1 MNYQTDTAVQMKN
14 GDGHLTNN
22 SQDRR
27 PTIKTKRR
35 FLSVKEISK
44 EYRMSMRV
52 IYNLIKTDSTF
63 PYINMGVK
71 KKLMID
77 LEAFDLWLVKRTLNE
92 QKNQFKIPDL
102 MELTKGRKDANI

>member
-1 MNYQTDTAVQMKN
+1 MNQPTDTAVQMKI

-22 SQDRR
+22 LQDRR
-27 PTIKTKRR
+27 PTKKR

-44 EYRMSMRV
+44 EYSMSLRV
-52 IYNLIKTDSTF
+52 IYNLIKTDPTF
-63 PYINMGVK
+63 PYINMGLK

-92 QKNQFKIPDL
+92 QKSQFKIPDL
-102 MELTKGRKDANI
+102 MELTKGRKNANI

>member
-1 MNYQTDTAVQMKN
+1 MNQPTDTAVQMKN

-22 SQDRR
+22 TQDCR
-27 PTIKTKRR
+27 PTLDTKKR
-35 FLSVKEISK
+35 FLSVKEISE
-44 EYRMSMRV
+44 EYSMSLRV
-52 IYNLIKTDSTF
+52 IYNLIKTDPTF

-77 LEAFDLWLVKRTLNE
+77 LESFDLWLIKRTLNE

-102 MELTKGRKDANI
+102 MELTKGRNNAII